1 MPKNNANTV
10 ANFFQFLKSILR
22 IRFIKPSYFL
32 NAYFILYDIPRRIN
46 DLTPWEKYN
55 EFLYVFV
62 IKKSI

>member
-46 DLTPWEKYN
+46 DLTP
-55 EFLYVFV
+55 
-62 IKKSI
+62 